1 MSDDVDVMSGMS
13 HANEPG
19 ECSCG
24 TRTTGQQS
32 LEELEFEHSACNAAL
47 KGDLQ
52 KLQRIIQKRPSQ
64 LESDGVH
71 HCAMSSGYSPLIYA
85 SRAGHLD
92 IVRYLLRQ
100 GADPNRKTSGLGS
113 TALHRAAAQG
123 HVGVV
128 QELLKCNAQT
138 NIRDCDGETAMDKAA
153 KGGHSEVV
161 KILKE
166 SLT

>member
-1 MSDDVDVMSGMS
+1 MS
-13 HANEPG
+13 AKETG

-24 TRTTGQQS
+24 TSRTAGQQS

-47 KGDLQ
+47 KGNLQ
-52 KLQRIIQKRPSQ
+52 KLQKIIEKRPSE

-71 HCAMSSGYSPLIYA
+71 HCATPLNSGYSPLIYA

-92 IVRYLLRQ
+92 VVRYLLRQ
-100 GADPNRKTSGLGS
+100 GADPNRKTSGLGA

-128 QELLKCNAQT
+128 QELLKFNACP
-138 NIRDCDGETAMDKAA
+138 NIKDCDGSTALDKAA
-153 KGGHSEVV
+153 KAGHSEVV
-161 KILKE
+161 KILK
-166 SLT
+166 SS